1 MAKRKSKKQN
11 TTRLVVSII
20 VIALAVLTIC
30 TLFMPVFK
38 AFTVATKADLWVA
51 KGTDVFSAAFA
62 GELSSDMTAGTTA
75 LYGLKAA
82 EDTAFVATV
91 GYWAYMLTVFV
102 SAGVLVFAVLD
113 LLGLRFKLVNMIL
126 GIALAV
132 LALVT
137 FIFALIIASKRTS
150 VTTVLGSEV
159 GTRTIA
165 RVGMYLGCI
174 GALLA
179 GGATV
184 YQAKN

>member
-91 GYWAYMLTVFV
+91 G
-102 SAGVLVFAVLD
+102 
-113 LLGLRFKLVNMIL
+113 
-126 GIALAV
+126 
-132 LALVT
+132 
-137 FIFALIIASKRTS
+137 
-150 VTTVLGSEV
+150 
-159 GTRTIA
+159 
-165 RVGMYLGCI
+165 
-174 GALLA
+174 
-179 GGATV
+179 
-184 YQAKN
+184 

>member
-62 GELSSDMTAGTTA
+62 GELSSDMTA

-137 FIFALIIASKRTS
+137 FIFALIIASKLTS